1 MALLPLK
8 QFLSENLANRIIV
21 NQYGLIKNGLIA
33 PYCGSPSYL
42 KFNKFGF
49 SKSIFYLIFYPSN
62 ERSVYLET
70 KLSSRNFAKKR
81 TSNEQTCFSILT
93 NQNWNS
99 SFKYF
104 RVVRIEKTSLFVCSF
119 GRSYGS
125 TILFQDLL
133 TFRNSMTH
141 PTLIFHSMLM

>member
-104 RVVRIEKTSLFVCSF
+104 RVVRIEKQVCLFVHLGEVTAQQFCF
-119 GRSYGS
+119 KIYWPLE
-125 TILFQDLL
+125 TPW
-133 TFRNSMTH
+133 
-141 PTLIFHSMLM
+141 PTQL